1 MKKKPTVTQAP
12 FTRRQFLRG
21 ATFSTAGFMI
31 VPGAVL
37 GMRGATS
44 PSGKLNIAG
53 IGFGGQGAHDLAQ
66 METENI
72 IALCDV
78 DKHHAGHIF
87 TKYSKA
93 KQFTDYRKM
102 LDEMKEIDAVV
113 IATPDHHHAF
123 ASMEAIKRGK
133 HVYCEKP
140 LTHSVWEARQVA
152 KADREAKIATQM
164 AIRGRPHNRP
174 G

>member
-1 MKKKPTVTQAP
+1 MKNKTEITQSQ

-21 ATFSTAGFMI
+21 ATLSTAGFMI
-31 VPGAVL
+31 VPSSVL
-37 GMRGATS
+37 GLRGATP
-44 PSGKLNIAG
+44 PSGRLNIAG

-66 METENI
+66 MESENI

-78 DKHHAGHIF
+78 DKHHAGRIF

-113 IATPDHHHAF
+113 IATFERPEPHLAELIGLDVP
-123 ASMEAIKRGK
+123 R
-133 HVYCEKP
+133 
-140 LTHSVWEARQVA
+140 
-152 KADREAKIATQM
+152 AKILTLRAP
-164 AIRGRPHNRP
+164 APSADARRS
-174 G
+174 